1 MMKKTIFSLLC
12 AMVVLHTQ
20 AQTETL
26 KVWMDDA
33 TITANGSTV
42 TKLVISENDVVDY
55 TSFSLSLVVPNGVTV
70 AKVKQGREYV
80 DDIQLSDRATT
91 THSIS
96 CNMQQDG
103 KTIKIIS
110 TSSSNLDFYPD
121 DVDGN
126 PMDEIFSIGL
136 VADPSIANGDYNI
149 KIVDCKFVIKEN
161 ATASVPNSDVTAK
174 LSVVGGVDS
183 NTINYTL
190 DESCCGTLILP
201 FESQVPVGLEICRV
215 ISTAGGSAALET
227 QNSIPANVPVIVL
240 GVPGEY
246 VFTGLPTQTDDS
258 YCDGDY
264 VGVYSNRSITKGYI
278 LQSIDGLI
286 GFYPVSAE
294 NVVTIPTYRCFLQ
307 SDDTFDVIP
316 LDLSTTSI
324 ESVMNDNKNS
334 DRYYDL
340 LGRGVKSLEKGGVYV
355 KKGEIILKR

>member
-1 MMKKTIFSLLC
+1 MMKKTILGLVC
-12 AMVVLHTQ
+12 AMVVLHAQ

-33 TITANGSTV
+33 TITADGSTV
-42 TKLVISENDVVDY
+42 TRLVISENDVVDY

-70 AKVKQGREYV
+70 AKVRQGREYV
-80 DDIQLSDRATT
+80 DDIQLTDRATT

-96 CNMQQDG
+96 CNMQDDG

-126 PMDEIFSIGL
+126 LIDEICSIGL

-149 KIVDCKFVIKEN
+149 KIVDCKFVMKEN
-161 ATASVPNSDVTAK
+161 AAASVPNGDVTAK
-174 LSVVGGVDS
+174 LSVVGGMNS
-183 NTINYTL
+183 NTINYIL
-190 DESCCGTLILP
+190 DENCCGTLILP
-201 FESQVPVGLEICRV
+201 FESQVPIGLEICRV
-215 ISTAGGSAALET
+215 MSTAGGSVVLET

-240 GVPGEY
+240 GIPGEY
-246 VFTGLPTQTDDS
+246 TFTGIPTQTEDS
-258 YCDGDY
+258 YNEGDY
-264 VGVYSNRSITKGYI
+264 VGVYSNRIIAKGYI
-278 LQSIDGLI
+278 LQSVEGVI

-294 NVVTIPTYRCFLQ
+294 NPVTIPTYRCFLQ

-324 ESVMNDNKNS
+324 ESVVKENKNS

-355 KKGEIILKR
+355 KKGEKVLKR